1 MEAPKLITP
10 PSVEPVSR
18 DEVKLHCRIG
28 GDEENAK
35 IDAFITAARQAVECG
50 ESWSLERTLNT
61 TTWRITLDRF
71 PGLYPIELP
80 RPPLIG
86 ITSITYRDPTGTE
99 QTVDSST
106 YRVDA
111 DATPG
116 RVLLA
121 PNQFWPTTE
130 SQIGA
135 IKITYTAGYGP
146 TASDVPEAIRQ
157 AILMFVGDMYA
168 RRETLVTGTIVSP
181 LPTVR
186 ALLNA
191 FKWNY
196 R

>member
-1 MEAPKLITP
+1 MQAPKLITP
-10 PSVEPVSR
+10 PPVEPVSR

-61 TTWRITLDRF
+61 TTWRVTLDRF
-71 PGLYPIELP
+71 PGPCPIELP

-86 ITSITYRDPTGTE
+86 ITSITYRDPTGAE

-106 YRVDA
+106 YRVDT

-130 SQIGA
+130 SQVGA
-135 IKITYTAGYGP
+135 VKITYTAGYGP
-146 TASDVPEAIRQ
+146 SASDDPEAIRQ